1 MTVHHQSVL
10 KPPRVGTRFP
20 SEICVSILASITRA
34 RSQFAFD
41 DEVWV
46 WFTTRIMLS
55 CQSVVNRVQRKCK
68 CNNRWLTCRSS
79 KTKQS
84 AIDTLMGSVSLVSR
98 RHPITSYVYI
108 DDISIPHLQEKKT
121 SLCVDTRV
129 MNKPVFR
136 GLSVFQVRQNSY
148 SLKPGILMT
157 HLEWNGA
164 SITWQVKLSIMP
176 IILHITG
183 P

>member
-1 MTVHHQSVL
+1 MSVHHQSVL

-98 RHPITSYVYI
+98 RHPITSYVHI
-108 DDISIPHLQEKKT
+108 DDISIPHLQEKKHHFVLT
-121 SLCVDTRV
+121 WESWINLCLEVYQYLRLDRIPIPL
-129 MNKPVFR
+129 N
-136 GLSVFQVRQNSY
+136 
-148 SLKPGILMT
+148 LKY
-157 HLEWNGA
+157 W
-164 SITWQVKLSIMP
+164 WP
-176 IILHITG
+176 I
-183 P
+183 